1 MRGLIEVK
9 KDHDDVQCVMI
20 KSWERATDAKKEF

>member
-9 KDHDDVQCVMI
+9 KDHDDVQYVMI
-20 KSWERATDAKKEF
+20 ESWERAIDAKKEF